1 MPARSKISLL
11 PEPVKADLDRRLIE
25 GSFSGYRELE
35 EWLEGLGF
43 EISHTAINRYGRKFE
58 KQLEDL
64 KVAAG
69 QSKAIVET
77 LGDDANSLGDA
88 VTQLALQKALVAL
101 QQIDPESIDP
111 ESKYPYEWTKVL
123 NAIGKLS
130 SQAIANQQ
138 HRAKIATELKA
149 IEVAAKS
156 NSQDSEALMLAALE
170 KVRRLH
176 GIT

>member
-11 PEPVKADLDRRLIE
+11 PEPVKIDLDRQLIE
-25 GSFSGYRELE
+25 GSFSGYRALE

-58 KQLEDL
+58 KQLDDL
-64 KVAAG
+64 KIASE
-69 QSKAIVET
+69 QSRSIVQT
-77 LGDDANSLGDA
+77 LGDDKNSLGEA

-101 QQIDPESIDP
+101 QHIDPESVDP
-111 ESKYPYEWTKVL
+111 ESKYPYEWTKIL

-130 SQAIANQQ
+130 SQAIANQR
-138 HRAKIATELKA
+138 HRAKIATELRA

-156 NSQDSEALMLAALE
+156 NSEDSEALMLAALE

-176 GIT
+176 GIN